1 MESAACG
8 IMAGIN
14 AACGELILPQITM
27 IGALINYITDESATE
42 FQPMGANMG
51 ILPPFG
57 EEIRDKAMRY
67 QAMADRSLGYISS
80 ALPT

>member
-8 IMAGIN
+8 ITAGIN
-14 AACGELILPQITM
+14 AVTDGFVLPEFTM
-27 IGALINYITDESATE
+27 IGALINYITDESVPD

-51 ILPPFG
+51 ILPPLG

-67 QAMADRSLGYISS
+67 QAMADRSLTYINSLS
-80 ALPT
+80 V